1 MVIHIGMGLAAG
13 VSSAG
18 SRALDQCRRDS
29 NWRNRTVVRAKSSA
43 ETSETSETSKTP
55 RFRDFR
61 EPRNSA
67 TAPAETSE
75 TSLVQDRTENPALY
89 YTVGKNYLAR
99 RAGSAVTRKLKA
111 RSGRRSGEEF

>member
-13 VSSAG
+13 ISPAG
-18 SRALDQCRRDS
+18 SRALYHCRRDS
-29 NWRNRTVVRAKSSA
+29 NWRNRTVARAKSSA

-75 TSLVQDRTENPALY
+75 TSLAQDRTENPAL

-99 RAGSAVTRKLKA
+99 RAGSAVARKLKA
-111 RSGRRSGEEF
+111 RSG

>member
-1 MVIHIGMGLAAG
+1 MVIHIGMALAAG
-13 VSSAG
+13 ICPAG
-18 SRALDQCRRDS
+18 SRALDHCRRDS
-29 NWRNRTVVRAKSSA
+29 NWRNRTVARAKSSA
-43 ETSETSETSKTP
+43 ETSETSKTP

-75 TSLVQDRTENPALY
+75 TSLAQDRTGENPAL

-99 RAGSAVTRKLKA
+99 RAGSAATRKLKA
-111 RSGRRSGEEF
+111 PSGRRSGKEF